1 VYSLVSRLGVVA
13 VHKRV
18 QVRLNLLEMMEQN
31 FQRWSLDDFF
41 LKNVAQSMNT
51 QTRRDQAGGIELIEE
66 RGGISTE
73 TLKLS
78 LKKFNGIWARKT
90 GIEKTL
96 LVQEGI
102 KKVQYSKEAV
112 AVEFYWERFLDGE
125 KLSPAPDSPL
135 RTPET
140 KEPTP
145 KSEVGPSVRCTI
157 TRWCP
162 RRESNPCYGLER
174 AVT

>member
-1 VYSLVSRLGVVA
+1 
-13 VHKRV
+13 
-18 QVRLNLLEMMEQN
+18 
-31 FQRWSLDDFF
+31 
-41 LKNVAQSMNT
+41 MNT
-51 QTRRDQAGGIELIEE
+51 QTRHDQAGGIEPIEE

-78 LKKFNGIWARKT
+78 LQKFNGIWARKT

-112 AVEFYWERFLDGE
+112 AVEFYWERFLDGGS
-125 KLSPAPDSPL
+125 LSPAPASPL
-135 RTPET
+135 PTLE
-140 KEPTP
+140 KKGPTP
-145 KSEVGPSVRCTI
+145 ISEVGPSVRYTI

-162 RRESNPCYGLER
+162 P
-174 AVT
+174 

>member
-1 VYSLVSRLGVVA
+1 
-13 VHKRV
+13 
-18 QVRLNLLEMMEQN
+18 
-31 FQRWSLDDFF
+31 
-41 LKNVAQSMNT
+41 MNT
-51 QTRRDQAGGIELIEE
+51 QIRHGEATGIELIEE

-78 LKKFNGIWARKT
+78 LQKFNGIWGRKT

-112 AVEFYWERFLDGE
+112 AVEFYWERFLDGGS
-125 KLSPAPDSPL
+125 LSPAPVSPP

-145 KSEVGPSVRCTI
+145 GQEVGPSARTWDLK
-157 TRWCP
+157 WCP